1 MEKTIKESILIQ
13 AGISKVWDALVN
25 KEIIKQY
32 MFGTE
37 TTSDWTKGSAISF
50 TGEFNGMQY
59 KDGGEILEIETNKIL
74 SYTYWSSMS
83 GIEDIP
89 ENYAVVT
96 FTLSDSEQ
104 GVQLTIEQSNI
115 PTESMY
121 ENSAAHWGAVLKQ
134 IKEIVEG

>member
-1 MEKTIKESILIQ
+1 MDRVIKESIVIN
-13 AGISKVWDALVN
+13 AEVAKVWDALVN

-50 TGEFNGMQY
+50 TGEYNGTQY
-59 KDGGEILEIETNKIL
+59 KDGGKILEIEPNKIL

-83 GIEDIP
+83 GLADVP

-96 FTLSDSEQ
+96 FMLDNVDDGIE
-104 GVQLTIEQSNI
+104 LTVEQSKI

-121 ENSAAHWGAVLKQ
+121 ENSKNHWGFVLKN
-134 IKEIVEG
+134 IKNIVEE